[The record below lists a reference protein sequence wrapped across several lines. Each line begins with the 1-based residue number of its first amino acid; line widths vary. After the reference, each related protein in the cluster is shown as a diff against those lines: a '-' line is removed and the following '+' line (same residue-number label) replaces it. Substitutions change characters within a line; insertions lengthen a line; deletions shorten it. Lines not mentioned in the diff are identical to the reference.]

1 MPASLIDDLIS
12 SDDDAPPPVPT
23 GRLSTESLSRVS
35 KPIGKSSRATPKA
48 AAARDDDVDDLLS
61 SDAES
66 AAPPASALHQAAG
79 TAQARARKQQQQ
91 QAPPPRFTFH
101 TSPERAAGGEGSLLL
116 QEAGATGH
124 AALDEATLYDA
135 AGGGAAL
142 SELMTSLLHAGEA
155 APR

>member
-35 KPIGKSSRATPKA
+35 KPVGKSSRAAPKA
-48 AAARDDDVDDLLS
+48 AAARDDDVEDLLS

-91 QAPPPRFTFH
+91 VLPPRFNFH